1 MVLSLSIHTVTAWRQ
16 LRKFDRLGFRT
27 PVLWC
32 WKFPWGKEEY
42 WGDRRVY
49 LWFRG
54 AFASTVIQSWLMA
67 LEDWAFAQIEAGANL
82 DETIQSVISHNPCVA
97 VLGIAVTL
105 ALESKQVSPTT
116 IPLLSS
122 QCIWLY
128 DVERYA
134 KIDRPKL
141 YPTQMGL
148 GLRGDSEAHVAAI
161 DRMNAR
167 PCRNNDIRSLVIGA
181 SFLAS
186 QADRDRMR
194 TAIEQFPADLPF
206 EYQEETEVPR
216 FARCTPAKCGPDVF
230 AIQRHRGRWV
240 QEPQGL

>member
-105 ALESKQVSPTT
+105 ALESNRSP
-116 IPLLSS
+116 PQRS
-122 QCIWLY
+122 
-128 DVERYA
+128 RFF
-134 KIDRPKL
+134 R
-141 YPTQMGL
+141 
-148 GLRGDSEAHVAAI
+148 R
-161 DRMNAR
+161 NAYGFTMWSVMR
-167 PCRNNDIRSLVIGA
+167 RSTGRNS
-181 SFLAS
+181 
-186 QADRDRMR
+186 
-194 TAIEQFPADLPF
+194 T
-206 EYQEETEVPR
+206 PR
-216 FARCTPAKCGPDVF
+216 
-230 AIQRHRGRWV
+230 RWD
-240 QEPQGL
+240 